1 MFLAA
6 YQACKL
12 NDIFHYDVMMCLAMQ
27 NYKAAVVK
35 SGRDEKKTR
44 KIRAYVRIF
53 LLWIF
58 FVQGVNR

>member
-35 SGRDEKKTR
+35 SGRDEKKNKENPR
-44 KIRAYVRIF
+44 LCADFPSVDF
-53 LLWIF
+53 L
-58 FVQGVNR
+58 RSRSK